1 MRSWSQGSRSR
12 NALNPLQGIATRIL
26 IPLIS
31 TCAGIPSQC
40 AQSPSGDCNGGVHA
54 EVHPRPLERRVAMR
68 SIPVRGLQPGPPGHR
83 HHRTHPAAVATRPI
97 SFRALQ
103 RRPSP
108 RGLSSD
114 QTSSLVAMR
123 SILLAET
130 QLLPAP
136 RYPRPFRFAFGA
148 ARIQC
153 FRAFTR
159 SQSPGSWLEAGDT
172 DDSGCS
178 FRYRLDPSSPASAHR
193 AAAGW
198 GVSARHAR
206 TLALGQPRLRTRTG
220 YRMPPTR
227 PPVRRTPDPGAP
239 PRCSRPLSTRHV
251 PGPAT
256 GAVRPAR
263 STSDAT
269 ASPPSC

>member
-1 MRSWSQGSRSR
+1 
-12 NALNPLQGIATRIL
+12 
-26 IPLIS
+26 
-31 TCAGIPSQC
+31 
-40 AQSPSGDCNGGVHA
+40 
-54 EVHPRPLERRVAMR
+54 MR

-136 RYPRPFRFAFGA
+136 RYPRPVRLASDA
-148 ARIQC
+148 ARLQC

-159 SQSPGSWLEAGDT
+159 SRSAGSWLEAGDT

-178 FRYRLDPSSPASAHR
+178 FRYSLDPSSPASAHR

-198 GVSARHAR
+198 GVAARHAR
-206 TLALGQPRLRTRTG
+206 TLALSQPRLRTRAG
-220 YRMPPTR
+220 YRVAPYPPPCT
-227 PPVRRTPDPGAP
+227 TH
-239 PRCSRPLSTRHV
+239 PRSGRSSTVLEALVHATCA
-251 PGPAT
+251 GPRDRC
-256 GAVRPAR
+256 RPAR
-263 STSDAT
+263 SLDVRRDGIPSLVLIRTPST
-269 ASPPSC
+269 AAGRVEVWPALWYPGRQTARRRHQARGRDRAGSPRVPRSGA